1 MKIKQ
6 IPEDFIVKELASI
19 PFTESG
25 EYAYFLLRKKEWNTM
40 DAVKE
45 IAERLSLP
53 SKKVTYAG
61 IKDRKAVT
69 EQFISIQGVP
79 KEKVLALKIKDIE
92 LEFVGYA
99 NAKMSNEMLAGN
111 GFKITLRGLDKEIRN
126 SPKLIPNYFDEQR
139 FGINARNH
147 LVGQA
152 IVKRQFGRACELMSI
167 KADNSPV
174 NALVAKK
181 EILFFCFNAYQSYLF
196 NLALAEYVRKHA
208 SDAVEVDYSIG
219 KLAFGDVSAVKNIAL
234 PLIHFD
240 TEYENDELKHIYE
253 KILHDEGI
261 KLSDFLIR
269 QMPNLV
275 QTSPSRTAFVA
286 VKDYKVISFEDD
298 ELNEGKKKQVVSFSL
313 PKGSYATIVVK
324 WLELQ

>member
-1 MKIKQ
+1 MKLKQ
-6 IPEDFIVKELASI
+6 IPEDFIVRELASI
-19 PFTESG
+19 PFTDSG
-25 EYAYFLLRKKEWNTM
+25 EYAYFLLRKKDWNTM

-45 IAERLSLP
+45 IAERLALP
-53 SKKVTYAG
+53 SKKVSYAG
-61 IKDRKAVT
+61 IKDKKAVT

-79 KEKVLALKIKDIE
+79 KEKVLGLKIKDIE

-99 NAKMSNEMLAGN
+99 NEKMSNEMLQGN
-111 GFKITLRGLDKEIRN
+111 GFRITLRGLEKEIRN
-126 SPKLIPNYFDEQR
+126 EPKLIPNYFDEQR

-152 IVKRQFGRACELMSI
+152 IVKRQFGRACDLMGI
-167 KADNSPV
+167 KAENNPV
-174 NALVAKK
+174 NTLLAKK

-208 SDAVEVDYSIG
+208 KNTAETDYSIG
-219 KLAFGDVSAVKNIAL
+219 KLAFGDVSAVKNISL
-234 PLIHFD
+234 PLVHFD
-240 TEYENDELKHIYE
+240 TSFENDEVKRIYE
-253 KILHDEGI
+253 KILKDEEI
-261 KLSDFLIR
+261 KFSDFLIR

-275 QTSPSRTAFVA
+275 QLSPSRMAFVA
-286 VKDYKVISFEDD
+286 VKDYNTLSFEKD
-298 ELNEGKKKQVVSFSL
+298 ELNEGLMKQIVSFSL